1 MLLRTAVLE
10 RSCICEMVQLSLG
23 ARAAKHS
30 EQSSNL
36 CALVNGGQHLCLLFF
51 SYECWVVFQRFR
63 KESPFFFGFDAVKIE
78 SSHSLANIKYLLV
91 QISVCEGVRP
101 YHFFFFWSSGIYFV
115 CSFLESRFVP
125 GTPSTKWKLIQND
138 ARRKAT

>member
-101 YHFFFFWSSGIYFV
+101 YHFFFFLVLWDIF
-115 CSFLESRFVP
+115 CLFLLGVEICTWYTINEMETDP
-125 GTPSTKWKLIQND
+125 K
-138 ARRKAT
+138 